1 MSTLNLEKP
10 QHITSLA
17 TAGILVSVDV
27 NVWSATK
34 QDREISNEV
43 TVSKKADESAGRFV
57 KNLLANNPEHKSLLN
72 YRQTIYNWMQRVTFD
87 WNKSQSYLPAVSL
100 PKFMQEFHEH
110 HTEFS
115 RLLEIFL
122 AKYNDIVADMAFK
135 QGDMFNRDDY
145 PTVEQVRSKFG
156 VSLFRNE
163 VPLGDFRCQV
173 AQDLAD
179 DMQAHYSR
187 QAQQI
192 VDSIMQDQ
200 MNRLVDVMQSI
211 AHCCGVDEYVGKDG
225 ETKQKKRKIYEGTI
239 EKAKGLCQSYSQFNL
254 TGDTKLAEVVNEL
267 NMALRGIDADTLR
280 ESDAAR
286 SHVKDN
292 VDEILSK
299 FAPRTATI

>member
-17 TAGILVSVDV
+17 TAGILVAVDV

-43 TVSKKADESAGRFV
+43 THSKKADESAGRFV

-87 WNKSQSYLPAVSL
+87 WNKSQNYLPAVSL
-100 PKFMQEFHEH
+100 PKFMQEFSEH
-110 HTEFS
+110 HTEFN
-115 RLLEIFL
+115 RLLEAFL
-122 AKYNDIVADMAFK
+122 AKYNDIVTDMAFK

-145 PTVEQVRSKFG
+145 PTVDQVRSKFG

-179 DMQAHYSR
+179 DMQVHYSR

-192 VDSIMQDQ
+192 VDGIMQDQ
-200 MNRLVDVMQSI
+200 MDRLLDVMQSI
-211 AHCCGVDEYVGKDG
+211 AHCCGVDEYLGKDG
-225 ETKQKKRKIYEGTI
+225 EMKQKKRKIYEGTI
-239 EKAKGLCQSYSQFNL
+239 DKAKGLCQSYSQFNL
-254 TGDTKLAEVVNEL
+254 TNDARLTEVVNEL
-267 NMALRGIDADTLR
+267 NIALRGIDAETLR

-286 SHVKDN
+286 SQVKDN

-299 FAPRTATI
+299 FAPRTTV